1 MVIEKLKRGTFKHV
15 ESELYSY
22 WDTLEEVKSL
32 RMELISRNPWQDEN
46 VGGGRSNIPS
56 DPTGATATALLTHRK
71 LEELERIAGA
81 IREVVDRL
89 PREKKRLVE
98 LRYWTKPQTRTWEG
112 ISQQLNVSRRQA
124 LRWRDQIV
132 YCIADRLGWR

>member
-56 DPTGATATALLTHRK
+56 DPTGATATPLYLLIGSWRNLK
-71 LEELERIAGA
+71 GSRERSV
-81 IREVVDRL
+81 R
-89 PREKKRLVE
+89 
-98 LRYWTKPQTRTWEG
+98 
-112 ISQQLNVSRRQA
+112 
-124 LRWRDQIV
+124 
-132 YCIADRLGWR
+132 